1 MTASPPPNLAELRR
15 EIDRIDDALHML
27 LMERGAIID
36 RLIAAKGT
44 TDSGIAFRPLRE
56 AEMMRRLIGD
66 HEGRLP
72 PTTVEHL
79 WRAII
84 SIFTHLQ
91 APYAVHVD
99 GSAGLALLDEARY
112 QVGFDVPL
120 VHEIGAAEVV
130 AAVAA
135 SAGDLGLVAL
145 APSAAPWW
153 EALGEKA
160 EISARLP
167 FLVTAGRPGTAALVI
182 TRPLGEAAA
191 REVQVLAMMDKV
203 RPGLAG
209 AEILAE
215 CRAGGSWH
223 GLLACDG
230 VAPPA
235 GSRPVGFYARPL
247 VLAEPAAAA
256 AAAIAATGAL

>member
-1 MTASPPPNLAELRR
+1 MTATRPPNLAELRR

-44 TDSGIAFRPLRE
+44 AGSGIAFRPLRE
-56 AEMMRRLIGD
+56 AAMMRRLIGA

-99 GSAGLALLDEARY
+99 GSAGFALLDEARY

-120 VHEIGAAEVV
+120 VHEVGAAEVV

-145 APSAAPWW
+145 APNATPWW
-153 EALGEKA
+153 EALGRGV

-167 FLVTAGRPGTAALVI
+167 FLVTPDRPATAALVL

-191 REVQVLAMMDKV
+191 REVAVCSLAANQ
-203 RPGLAG
+203 RPDLAG
-209 AEILAE
+209 PEILAE
-215 CRAGGSWH
+215 CSAGEGWH

-230 VAPPA
+230 CEPPA
-235 GSRPVGFYARPL
+235 GAHPVGFYARPL
-247 VLAEPAAAA
+247 VLDTTAAVAPRA
-256 AAAIAATGAL
+256 AATGAR

>member
-1 MTASPPPNLAELRR
+1 MTASSPPNLAELRR

-44 TDSGIAFRPLRE
+44 ADSGIAFRPLRE
-56 AEMMRRLIGD
+56 AEMMRRLVGG

-72 PTTVEHL
+72 ATTVEHL

-99 GSAGLALLDEARY
+99 GSAGFALLDEARY

-120 VHEIGAAEVV
+120 VHEVGAAEVV
-130 AAVAA
+130 AAVAK

-145 APSAAPWW
+145 VPNAAPWW
-153 EALGEKA
+153 EGLGADA

-167 FLVTAGRPGTAALVI
+167 FLVTPARPGTAAVVV
-182 TRPLGEAAA
+182 TRPLGDAAV
-191 REVQVLAMMDKV
+191 REVQVFAMSDNAK
-203 RPGLAG
+203 PGLAG
-209 AEILAE
+209 PEILAE
-215 CRAGGSWH
+215 CNAGGRWH

-230 VAPPA
+230 CAPPKGA
-235 GSRPVGFYARPL
+235 RPVGFYARPI
-247 VLAEPAAAA
+247 VLAEPAAASA
-256 AAAIAATGAL
+256 TAGTGAR